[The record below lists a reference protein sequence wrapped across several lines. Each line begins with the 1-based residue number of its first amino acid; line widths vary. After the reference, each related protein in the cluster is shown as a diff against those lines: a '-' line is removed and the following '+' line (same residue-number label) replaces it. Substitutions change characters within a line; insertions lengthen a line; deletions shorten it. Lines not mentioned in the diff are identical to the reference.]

1 MPLSRHICAGLLAI
15 LFAVALVQSA
25 GAAPEAATLSRAATL
40 TQSERSLLT
49 AVNGVRTAR
58 GLRPLRV
65 DGALLRAARAYS
77 ATMLRTGRFA
87 HGAMGAR
94 LARYGVRG
102 PRYGENLA
110 WASGSRAAARRIVSS
125 WMASPSHRANLLRP
139 GWRRIGIGA
148 PKGTFQGHPGA
159 TVVTADFAGS

>member
-1 MPLSRHICAGLLAI
+1 
-15 LFAVALVQSA
+15 
-25 GAAPEAATLSRAATL
+25 
-40 TQSERSLLT
+40 
-49 AVNGVRTAR
+49 
-58 GLRPLRV
+58 V

-87 HGAMGAR
+87 HGAMGTR

-148 PKGTFQGHPGA
+148 LKGTFQGHAGA